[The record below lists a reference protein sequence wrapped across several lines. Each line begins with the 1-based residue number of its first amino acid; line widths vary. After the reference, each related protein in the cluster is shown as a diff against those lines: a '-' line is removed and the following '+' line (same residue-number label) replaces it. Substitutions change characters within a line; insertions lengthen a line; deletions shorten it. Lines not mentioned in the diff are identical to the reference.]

1 MLRQTVMCS
10 SEKTKASPQN
20 LRWVNRIIMVLRMIM
35 LTMSRR
41 RGLKPCCHYQTQV
54 LCLLLLSVELCKIYL
69 FEEKQLLIN
78 NTVQ

>member
-35 LTMSRR
+35 LTALPPSPQS
-41 RGLKPCCHYQTQV
+41 LALQNIFV
-54 LCLLLLSVELCKIYL
+54 
-69 FEEKQLLIN
+69 
-78 NTVQ
+78 